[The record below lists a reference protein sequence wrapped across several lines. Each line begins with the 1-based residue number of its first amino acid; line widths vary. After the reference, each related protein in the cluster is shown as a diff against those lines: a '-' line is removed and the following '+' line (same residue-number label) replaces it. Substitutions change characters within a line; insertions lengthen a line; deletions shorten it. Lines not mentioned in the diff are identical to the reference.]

1 VIDVRMA
8 TDMLVMK
15 PGRDPREPGETH
27 KQLLGDGL
35 VHVDYNEPEQ
45 VFLVRVIRVP
55 RVPLLDTARSLGDL
69 GDGIEVWLAGVSVD
83 NYVTVTLEGRG
94 VGAAAALETYRDQ
107 FARWEAT
114 EQTHPGAPSPEW
126 PAERLMRVIPT
137 LSDDVDTEYH
147 IDAGEN
153 RGPEWLHVW
162 QYRPTPPAEATTLHL
177 AVQVGEH
184 LITV

>member
-1 VIDVRMA
+1 
-8 TDMLVMK
+8 
-15 PGRDPREPGETH
+15 
-27 KQLLGDGL
+27 
-35 VHVDYNEPEQ
+35 
-45 VFLVRVIRVP
+45 
-55 RVPLLDTARSLGDL
+55 VPLLDTARSLGDL

-114 EQTHPGAPSPEW
+114 EQSHPGAPSPEW

-184 LITV
+184 LITVDLALPRST